1 MTSSTQPNHA
11 HLEAA
16 SEWFAVLADK
26 PVSEANQI
34 AWQQWLN
41 EDEAHRKAWQQV
53 ESVGAM
59 FSSFQDNRSQQSA
72 RYVLDAS
79 SSMNSSSM
87 SSSSMNRRQLMKG
100 VLGVTGVA
108 ALGWIGWNETPL
120 PRMASAWMADFHTQ
134 VGQVSA
140 YILEDGSQVWL
151 NTNSAMNR
159 SYDDDHRSLSLVTGE
174 ILVQTQTQTFADSRA
189 FSVSCTH
196 GIVNSGRD
204 LARFCVRQLSNKQA
218 ILAVYEGAV
227 SLTPLNS
234 TLSKTFFAGQAVAFT
249 ANAMDETRPAS
260 LLYEFWR
267 NGLLIVED
275 MPLANFMAE
284 IGRYHYGHINLDP
297 SVADLRVI
305 GTFPTHDM
313 DLVLS
318 MLSKSFPIRIK
329 HPLPWWVSVSAA

>member
-1 MTSSTQPNHA
+1 MASSQPANYV

-16 SEWFAVLADK
+16 AEWFAVLADK
-26 PVSEANQI
+26 PVSEASQL

-59 FSSFQDNRSQQSA
+59 FSSFQDDKSQQSA
-72 RYVLDAS
+72 SYVLDNTS
-79 SSMNSSSM
+79 L
-87 SSSSMNRRQLMKG
+87 MNRRQLMKG
-100 VLGVTGVA
+100 VLGVSGVA

-120 PRMASAWMADFHTQ
+120 PRIASAWMADFHTQ

-140 YILEDGSQVWL
+140 YDLEDGTKIWL

-159 SYDDDHRSLSLVTGE
+159 SYGRDYPGLSLVTGE
-174 ILVQTQTQTFADSRA
+174 ILVQTKASSDSRA
-189 FSVSCTH
+189 FSVSCAH
-196 GIVNSGRD
+196 GVIRSGVD
-204 LARFCVRQLSNKQA
+204 KTRFCVRQLSDKQTV
-218 ILAVYEGAV
+218 LAVYEGAV
-227 SLTPLNS
+227 SLALLDS
-234 TLSKTFFAGQAVAFT
+234 QLSKTLYVGQEVVF
-249 ANAMDETRPAS
+249 NAQSISDTRPAS
-260 LLYEFWR
+260 LLYESWR

-284 IGRYHYGHINLDP
+284 IGRYHYVHFNLDP
-297 SVADLRVI
+297 SLADLRVV

-329 HPLPWWVSVSAA
+329 HPLPWWVGISAA

>member
-1 MTSSTQPNHA
+1 MSSSKPSNYV

-16 SEWFAVLADK
+16 SEWFAVLSDK
-26 PVSEANQI
+26 PISEADRR

-41 EDEAHRKAWQQV
+41 ENEAHRKAWQQV
-53 ESVGAM
+53 ESIGVM
-59 FSSFQDNRSQQSA
+59 FSSIQDSNAQQSA
-72 RYVLDAS
+72 SYVLES
-79 SSMNSSSM
+79 GSSM
-87 SSSSMNRRQLMKG
+87 SRRQLMKG

-134 VGQVSA
+134 VGQVEA
-140 YILEDGSQVWL
+140 YDLEDGAKVWL

-159 SYDDDHRSLSLVTGE
+159 SYGRDYLGLSLVTGE
-174 ILVQTQTQTFADSRA
+174 MLVQTQASSDSRV
-189 FSVSCTH
+189 FSVSCDH

-234 TLSKTFFAGQAVAFT
+234 TLSKTFFAGQVVAFT
-249 ANAMDETRPAS
+249 ANAMDETLPAS
-260 LLYEFWR
+260 LLYESWR

-297 SVADLRVI
+297 SVADLRVV

-318 MLSKSFPIRIK
+318 MLSKSFPIRAK
-329 HPLPWWVSVSAA
+329 HPLPWWISISAA

>member
-1 MTSSTQPNHA
+1 MASSQPANYV

-16 SEWFAVLADK
+16 AEWFAVLADK
-26 PVSEANQI
+26 PVAEADQL

-41 EDEAHRKAWQQV
+41 EDEAHRQAWLQV

-59 FSSFQDNRSQQSA
+59 FSSFQDNGSQQSA
-72 RYVLDAS
+72 RYVLDTT
-79 SSMNSSSM
+79 SSMNSRSM

-120 PRMASAWMADFHTQ
+120 SRIASAWMADFHTQ

-140 YILEDGSQVWL
+140 YDLEDGTKAWL

-159 SYDDDHRSLSLVTGE
+159 SYGRDYRGLSLVTGE
-174 ILVQTQTQTFADSRA
+174 ILVQTKASSDRRA
-189 FSVSCTH
+189 FSVSCAH
-196 GIVNSGRD
+196 GVIRSGVD
-204 LARFCVRQLSNKQA
+204 KTRFCVRQLSGKQTV
-218 ILAVYEGAV
+218 LAVYEGAV
-227 SLTPLNS
+227 SLTLLDS
-234 TLSKTFFAGQAVAFT
+234 QLSKTIHAGEEVIFSSH
-249 ANAMDETRPAS
+249 AMADTQPAS
-260 LLYEFWR
+260 LLYESWR

-275 MPLANFMAE
+275 MLLANFMAE
-284 IGRYHYGHINLDP
+284 IGRYHYSHINLDS
-297 SVADLRVI
+297 SVADLRVV
-305 GTFPTHDM
+305 GTFPTHDL

-318 MLSKSFPIRIK
+318 MLSKSFPIRVK

>member
-1 MTSSTQPNHA
+1 MASSQPSNYV

-16 SEWFAVLADK
+16 AEWFAVLADK
-26 PVSEANQI
+26 PVAEADQL

-41 EDEAHRKAWQQV
+41 EDEAHRQAWLQV

-59 FSSFQDNRSQQSA
+59 FSSFQDNGSQQSA
-72 RYVLDAS
+72 RYVLDTT
-79 SSMNSSSM
+79 SSMNSRSM

-108 ALGWIGWNETPL
+108 ALGWIGWSETPL
-120 PRMASAWMADFHTQ
+120 PRIASAWMANFHTQ

-140 YILEDGSQVWL
+140 YDLEDGTKVWL

-159 SYDDDHRSLSLVTGE
+159 SYGRDYRGLSLVTGE
-174 ILVQTQTQTFADSRA
+174 ILVQTKASSDSRA
-189 FSVSCTH
+189 FSVSCAH
-196 GIVNSGRD
+196 GVVSSGT
-204 LARFCVRQLSNKQA
+204 ATSRFCVRQLSDKQTV
-218 ILAVYEGAV
+218 LAVYEGAV
-227 SLTPLNS
+227 SLAPFGS
-234 TLSKTFFAGQAVAFT
+234 QLSRALHAGQEVVF
-249 ANAMDETRPAS
+249 NAQSIADTRPAS
-260 LLYEFWR
+260 LLYESWR

-284 IGRYHYGHINLDP
+284 IGRYHYGHINLDS
-297 SVADLRVI
+297 SVADLRVV
-305 GTFPTHDM
+305 GTFPTHDL

-318 MLSKSFPIRIK
+318 MLSKSFPIRVK